1 MARLV
6 ALTGATGFVGSH
18 AARAFAQSGWNV
30 RILARRLPTNPIL
43 ASADPELIVGDLDD
57 APALRALVRGAD
69 VVVHVAGAVRALD
82 AVGFYRANAQGTAG
96 IVSAVQSEAPQT
108 RLVHVSSLSAREPTL
123 SDYAGSKRAGEIE
136 VERAGPALD
145 WSIIRPPA
153 VYGPGDRELLPFF
166 KMAQGG
172 WLAAPAN
179 GDAHVSLIH
188 ADDLAGA
195 ILALATGSGCRGATL
210 EVDDGREGGYRWA
223 DIAKVLGDTV
233 GRPVRLIRVPRFPV
247 YGLAGLVE
255 SHARRHGRPPMVNR
269 GKVREFWHPDWVAR
283 SAEFQSRTSWS
294 PQISVGKGFS
304 ETYRSLQAAGL
315 LPKNSV

>member
-18 AARAFAQSGWNV
+18 AARAFAESGWNV

-43 ASADPELIVGDLDD
+43 ASVDPELIVGDLDD
-57 APALRALVRGAD
+57 AAALRALVRGAD

-123 SDYAGSKRAGEIE
+123 SDYAGSKRAGEVE

-188 ADDLAGA
+188 ADDLARA
-195 ILALATGSGCRGATL
+195 ILALATASGCRGATL
-210 EVDDGREGGYRWA
+210 EVDDGTEGGYDWPA
-223 DIAKVLGDTV
+223 IARVLGDTV
-233 GRPVRLIRVPRFPV
+233 GRPVRLLRVPRLPV
-247 YGLAGLVE
+247 YGLAGFVE
-255 SHARRHGRPPMVNR
+255 SHARRHGRPPMINR

-283 SAEFQSRTSWS
+283 SSEFRSRTGWA
-294 PQISVGKGFS
+294 PQIPINKGFS
-304 ETYRSLQAAGL
+304 ETYAALQAAGL
-315 LPKNSV
+315 LPKKAM

>member
-283 SAEFQSRTSWS
+283 SAEFQSRISWS

-315 LPKNSV
+315 LPKKSV

>member
-315 LPKNSV
+315 LPKKSV